1 MKKRTQPES
10 NRFAIYARVSTEEQ
24 ADRAFASVDAQ
35 LETLR
40 GWVTDHG
47 GVIVAEYVEEGV
59 SGTKSKR
66 PVMTKLLSEIG
77 VRRVGVVLTTSL
89 CRLGRGGAYHVLEN
103 RIGEEGATVRSIEE
117 PEGDDVGAQIQI
129 QAKQFINGLY
139 PVYIKHQT
147 KNKMRQMVARGYVAG
162 FLPFG
167 LHAVALEEDD
177 RNSSKIAK
185 PHPESAPIV
194 VAAFHVYIQKRT
206 LASVRQFLND
216 STSRKWTTTTVKHL
230 ISNRAYVGVQ
240 EFGEW
245 INETAWEPV
254 VDRDIFERAQEIL
267 ASQVRAVRSPRSND
281 YAYLLRELIWCPHC
295 GCRYTPSVAKGGAVR
310 YYECLYAKKK
320 LSNCP
325 VARVNCEALHRTL
338 LAELARH
345 AEHQTVMHQAIAE
358 SHAWSEPEQQKV
370 ALRAAL
376 AEQRRQLSLKQ
387 SNVLKAIESGHA
399 IQSLVERLQQL
410 EQEINA
416 LDAKMSEVAE
426 LIARSTAKRPTAQQV
441 QAVWASALNLW
452 EQADD
457 DQKQI
462 ILRGLIQRVEMCEK
476 ARAVVSISP
485 FFCSEPQE
493 FGTTIKMGAGTG
505 FEPMTSGL

>member
-24 ADRAFASVDAQ
+24 AERAFASVDAQ

-40 GWVTDHG
+40 GWVSERG

-66 PVMTKLLSEIG
+66 PVMTKLISEIG
-77 VRRVGVVLTTSL
+77 VRGIGVVLTTSL

-103 RIGEEGATVRSIEE
+103 RIREEGATVRSIEE
-117 PEGDDVGAQIQI
+117 PEGDDVGAQMQI
-129 QAKQFINGLY
+129 QAKQFVNGLY

-147 KNKMRQMVARGYVAG
+147 KIKMKQMVARGYVTG

-167 LHAVALEEDD
+167 LHAVALEEGD

-185 PHPESAPIV
+185 PHPEEAPIV
-194 VAAFHVYIQKRT
+194 AAAFDIYLQKRT
-206 LASVRQFLND
+206 LAAVRQFLND

-230 ISNRAYVGVQ
+230 ICNRAYIGVQ

-245 INETAWEPV
+245 INETAWEAI
-254 VDRDIFERAQEIL
+254 VDRGVFEKAQEIL
-267 ASQVRAVRSPRSND
+267 GSQVRAVRSPRSDD
-281 YAYLLRELIWCPHC
+281 YMYLLRELIWCPHC

-310 YYECLYAKKK
+310 YYECLHGKKK

-325 VARVNCEALHRTL
+325 VARVNCDALHRTI

-358 SHAWSEPEQQKV
+358 SHAWSEPEQEKI

-387 SNVLKAIESGHA
+387 SNVLKAIENGQV
-399 IQSLVERLQQL
+399 IQSLLDRLKEL
-410 EQEINA
+410 EQEIKV
-416 LDAKMSEVAE
+416 LDAKLLEADE

-457 DQKQI
+457 DQKQT
-462 ILRGLIQRVEMCEK
+462 ILRGLVQRVEMREK
-476 ARAVVSISP
+476 ERAVVSISP
-485 FFCSEPQE
+485 FCCSEPQG
-493 FGTTIKMGAGTG
+493 FGTTKKMGAGIG

>member
-1 MKKRTQPES
+1 MKKRTQSES
-10 NRFAIYARVSTEEQ
+10 SRYALYARVSTEDQ
-24 ADRAFASVDAQ
+24 VDRAFASVEAQ

-40 GWVTDHG
+40 AWVTERG
-47 GVIVAEYVEEGV
+47 GEIVAEYIEEGV

-66 PVMTKLLSEIG
+66 PVMTKLINEIA
-77 VRRVGVVLTTSL
+77 VRGVGVVLTTSL
-89 CRLGRGGAYHVLEN
+89 CRLGRGAAYHVLEN
-103 RIGEEGATVRSIEE
+103 RIHEEGATVRSVDE

-147 KNKMRQMVARGYVAG
+147 KNKMKQMVARGYVAG

-167 LHAVALEEDD
+167 LRAVALEEGD
-177 RNSSKIAK
+177 RNSSKVAK
-185 PHPESAPIV
+185 PHPEEAPIV
-194 VAAFHVYIQKRT
+194 VAAFDVYIQKRT
-206 LASVRQFLND
+206 LAAVRQFLND

-245 INETAWEPV
+245 TNETAWEPI
-254 VDRDIFERAQEIL
+254 VDRGVFEKAQEIL
-267 ASQVRAVRSPRSND
+267 ASQVRAVRSPRSDD
-281 YAYLLRELIWCPHC
+281 YVYLLRELIWCPHC

-310 YYECLYAKKK
+310 YYECLHGKKK

-325 VARVNCEALHRTL
+325 VARVNCDALHRTI

-358 SHAWSEPEQQKV
+358 SHAWSEPEQEKV

-376 AEQRRQLSLKQ
+376 AEQRRQLSIKQ
-387 SNVLKAIESGHA
+387 SNLLKAIENGQV
-399 IQSLVERLQQL
+399 IQKLLDRLQEL
-410 EQEINA
+410 EQEIKI
-416 LDAKMSEVAE
+416 LDARILEADE

-441 QAVWASALNLW
+441 QAVWTSALSLW

-457 DQKQI
+457 DQRQT
-462 ILRGLIQRVEMCEK
+462 ILRGLVQRVEMRDK
-476 ARAVVSISP
+476 DRAVVSISP
-485 FFCSEPQE
+485 FFYSEPLG
-493 FGTTIKMGAGTG
+493 FGTTEKMGAGIG

>member
-1 MKKRTQPES
+1 MKKRNQPDPS
-10 NRFAIYARVSTEEQ
+10 RFALYARVSTEDQ
-24 ADRAFASVDAQ
+24 ADRAFASVDSQ
-35 LETLR
+35 LEILR
-40 GWVTDHG
+40 AWVTECG
-47 GVIVAEYVEEGV
+47 GEIVAEYVEEGV

-66 PVMTKLLSEIG
+66 PVMSNLIREIPTKGTE
-77 VRRVGVVLTTSL
+77 VVLTTSL

-103 RIGEEGATVRSIEE
+103 RIREAGASVRSADE
-117 PEGDDVGAQIQI
+117 PDGDDVGAQIQI

-147 KNKMRQMVARGYVAG
+147 KNKMKQMVARGYVAG

-167 LHAVALEEDD
+167 LHAVALEEGD

-194 VAAFHVYIQKRT
+194 VAAFDVYLQKRT
-206 LASVRQFLND
+206 LAAVRQFMND

-230 ISNRAYVGVQ
+230 ISNRAYVGIQ

-245 INETAWEPV
+245 INETAWDPV
-254 VDRDIFERAQEIL
+254 VDRGVFEKAQEIL
-267 ASQVRAVRSPRSND
+267 ASQVRAVRSPRAND

-310 YYECLYAKKK
+310 YYECLHGKKK

-325 VARVNCEALHRTL
+325 VARVNSDALHRTIL
-338 LAELARH
+338 VELARH
-345 AEHQTVMHQAIAE
+345 AEHQTVMHKAIAE
-358 SHAWSEPEQQKV
+358 SHAWSEPEEEKV

-376 AEQRRQLSLKQ
+376 AEQRRQLSIKQ
-387 SNVLKAIESGHA
+387 SNVLKAIENGQV
-399 IQSLVERLQQL
+399 IQTLLDRLQAL
-410 EQEINA
+410 EQEMKVLNA
-416 LDAKMSEVAE
+416 KILEADE

-441 QAVWASALNLW
+441 QEVWASAVNLW
-452 EQADD
+452 EQADE

-462 ILRGLIQRVEMCEK
+462 ILRGLVQRVEMREK
-476 ARAVVSISP
+476 DTAVVNISP
-485 FFCSEPQE
+485 FFCSEVQE
-493 FGTTIKMGAGTG
+493 FGTTDKMGAGTG